1 MGREQSEWETIDGS
15 PTRSGE
21 RSVRSAAG
29 AEARVEPR
37 ERTEVIA
44 VRDRRGQ
51 LVFEHDAETGRSVI
65 YAPSG
70 DLELR
75 ADHGSVSFVARDAV
89 RLRGEREVEIATRN
103 LTTTAARAEVTLDE
117 GRLIARALRTVVEDG
132 LHTAVRWTLEAQRIV
147 ERSKDVYREA
157 EGLSQTRAGRMRHV
171 VASTFHLLAA
181 RAVMKAEEDLKLKA
195 DKIHLA

>member
-1 MGREQSEWETIDGS
+1 MGREQSEWETIDGT

-75 ADHGSVSFVARDAV
+75 ADHGSVTVVARDDV
-89 RLRGEREVEIATRN
+89 KLHGKRRLDLSGAT
-103 LTTTAARAEVTLDE
+103 LGASAARVEALVGDVRVV
-117 GRLIARALRTVVEDG
+117 GKSLRTAFE
-132 LHTAVRWTLEAQRIV
+132 TARHATGILEVQARRIV
-147 ERSKDVYREA
+147 ERAKATYRDA
-157 EGLSQTRAGRMRHV
+157 EDLAQTRAGRVRTV
-171 VASTFHLLAA
+171 VETTFHVLAGTA
-181 RAVMKAEEDLKLKA
+181 IVKAEEDVKLKGK
-195 DKIHLA
+195 KIHLA